1 MRVKSGGFGSFL
13 GVLVLALPIVSFPRN
28 PGSPVSQANPALTNA
43 AHSLSK
49 LPQARGFITRR
60 VDKKIVCSEASPEEA
75 RSLRRGNTGEP
86 LHVISTPRSGRSLS
100 AEATGL
106 TIVLRA
112 TNQLENFPAAKAAY
126 LAAAATWESLIATPI
141 TITIDVD
148 FGPTWFGEA
157 FGALVLGETN
167 AQEIGDDSIY
177 PDLRQAL
184 IQQASTPRETALE
197 GGLPVTAVPT
207 DLGSTT
213 FVISPSANWRAL
225 GFISATADPVGE
237 ETEFGDP
244 PATGFNSSFRYDFN
258 PSDGIDPNSLDF
270 NAIAL
275 HEIGHV
281 LGFDSQ
287 TGGRE
292 LDATFPV
299 AVSIWDLF
307 RLRPGS
313 TLNAFPSAQR
323 ILSSGDPQVYFS
335 GSSELALSTGRPDG
349 SGGDGN
355 QASHWKDDRF
365 TGQIIGIMDPTLDDG
380 QHVVITAN
388 DLLALDSFGYRVVTE
403 PASPDAPA
411 LSAVSLT
418 GKKLTINGSR
428 LVEPLQIEVNGV
440 TVSPPLFPT
449 TNAAGTK
456 AKIKGSKSA
465 LNLTTGANQ
474 VRVLSGGLGSNTFV
488 LNL

>member
-1 MRVKSGGFGSFL
+1 MRVKSGRFGSFL
-13 GVLVLALPIVSFPRN
+13 GALLLVLPIVGSQRN
-28 PGSPVSQANPALTNA
+28 PVSPISQAKPEITNA
-43 AHSLSK
+43 THSLSR
-49 LPQARGFITRR
+49 LPRERGFIVRR
-60 VDKKIVCSEASPEEA
+60 ADKTVTCSEASPEEA
-75 RSLRRGNTGEP
+75 RALRRGETGEP
-86 LHVISTPRSGRSLS
+86 VHVISTPRSGRGLS

-112 TNQLENFPAAKAAY
+112 TNQLESFPDAKAAY
-126 LAAAATWESLIATPI
+126 LAAATTWESFIATPI

-157 FGALVLGETN
+157 FGASVLGETSS
-167 AQEIGDDSIY
+167 QEIGDDSIY

-184 IQQASTPRETALE
+184 MKQASTPQETALE
-197 GGLPVTAVPT
+197 GGLPIAAVPT

-225 GFISATADPVGE
+225 GFISATADPAGE

-244 PATGFNSSFRYDFN
+244 PATGFNSNFRYDFN
-258 PSDGIDPNSLDF
+258 PNDGIDPNRLDF

-313 TLNAFPSAQR
+313 TLDTFPFAQR

-380 QHVVITAN
+380 QHVVISGN
-388 DLLALDSFGYRVVTE
+388 DLLALGSFGYKLMTE
-403 PASPDAPA
+403 PTNPDAPV

-418 GKKLTINGSR
+418 GKKLTINGSH
-428 LVEPLQIEVNGV
+428 LIEPLQIEINGV
-440 TVSPPLFPT
+440 TVSPPLIPT

-474 VRVLSGGLGSNTFV
+474 VRVLSGGLGSNTLV